1 MSKNGRSFFLG
12 LPERILLFSA
22 MATSLLLTFSSFYF
36 PRVREIHWLFQDL
49 SKKSHQDDSQSS
61 LSETPTTYY
70 QSLNGWFNTVSV
82 EFAFFCT
89 IYASVE
95 RCWAYPF
102 PWIHDARPAEKE
114 RERGKKIKIYIKW
127 KADWTVTN
135 QITVVEFHAVQLAL
149 GLLWSIIWLCEIS
162 FWILSCGHGSV
173 ASKIE
178 HHFRK

>member
-70 QSLNGWFNTVSV
+70 QSLNGWFNTVSD

-89 IYASVE
+89 IYESVE
-95 RCWAYPF
+95 
-102 PWIHDARPAEKE
+102 H
-114 RERGKKIKIYIKW
+114 
-127 KADWTVTN
+127 
-135 QITVVEFHAVQLAL
+135 
-149 GLLWSIIWLCEIS
+149 
-162 FWILSCGHGSV
+162 
-173 ASKIE
+173 
-178 HHFRK
+178 